1 MTEVWK
7 PIPSYEGLYEV
18 SNFGNVR
25 SLDRLRTRKVLK
37 GRILKQNFCNSG
49 YLHVNLSK
57 RGNHKTIMVHRIVA
71 KVFVDNDDEKKKI
84 AVNHIDGNKTNNN
97 ASNLEWCTYSDN
109 QKHAYKNGLNSWNK
123 TKGKKPKGVIQL
135 DKDTS
140 KEIARYESIGEALRA
155 INAPPSHTSLVN
167 CCNKKKHY
175 NTFHGYKWEWIENML
190 GAESEE

>member
-18 SNFGNVR
+18 SNLGNVR
-25 SLDRLRTRKVLK
+25 SLDRLRIRKVLK
-37 GRILKQNFCNSG
+37 GRMLKQNFCNIG

-71 KVFVDNDDEKKKI
+71 KVFVDNDDKENKI
-84 AVNHIDGNKTNNN
+84 AVNHIDGDKTNNN

-109 QKHAYKNGLNSWNK
+109 QKHAYKNGLNSWNE

-135 DKDTS
+135 EKDTS

-190 GAESEE
+190 GEESEE